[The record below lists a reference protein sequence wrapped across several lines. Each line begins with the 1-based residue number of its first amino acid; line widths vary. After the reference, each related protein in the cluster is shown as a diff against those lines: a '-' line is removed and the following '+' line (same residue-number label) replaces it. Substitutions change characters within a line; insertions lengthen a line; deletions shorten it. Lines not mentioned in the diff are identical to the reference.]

1 MTKQLSGGKDKM
13 DKKWETAQKEKP
25 LREGLTSMLCFQ
37 MALCLAAAGV
47 FFASMRLGG
56 ENEDA
61 ARNAAHL
68 LCQEE
73 QVPLD
78 TENIRQLWQQFC
90 GFWQGGAGHILE
102 ELQDFVAEQIVS
114 PEQLPEAVVGMSE
127 QAESGAGGALPSKGM
142 AAAKGTTL
150 APYLLSA
157 QLCTPVA
164 GRVTSCFGWREHPIS
179 RQADFHKGVDIAA
192 AHGTPV
198 RAALPGVVES
208 VGYND
213 SYGNYLVI
221 RHSGRLRTTY
231 NHCSEILAEEGEQL
245 SRGDR
250 VALVGSTGISTGPH
264 LHFEIEV
271 EGKKADPLLS
281 LEVRVHEEE

>member
-1 MTKQLSGGKDKM
+1 
-13 DKKWETAQKEKP
+13 
-25 LREGLTSMLCFQ
+25 MLCFQ

-47 FFASMRLGG
+47 FFASVRLGG

-61 ARNAAHL
+61 ARNAARM
-68 LCQEE
+68 LCREE
-73 QVPLD
+73 QEILFD
-78 TENIRQLWQQFC
+78 TEKLGQLWQQFC

-102 ELQDFVAEQIVS
+102 EIRDFVAKQIVS
-114 PEQLPEAVVGMSE
+114 PEQLPEPVVGMSE
-127 QAESGAGGALPSKGM
+127 QTESGAGGAFPGKGM

-192 AHGTPV
+192 AQGTPV

-208 VGYND
+208 VGYNE

-221 RHSGRLRTTY
+221 RHSEQLRTTY

-250 VALVGSTGISTGPH
+250 IALVGSTGISTGPH

-271 EGKKADPLLS
+271 QGKKADPLLS
-281 LEVRVHEEE
+281 LEVKVYEEK

>member
-1 MTKQLSGGKDKM
+1 MERNREKTQREKQR
-13 DKKWETAQKEKP
+13 Q
-25 LREGLTSMLCFQ
+25 EGLTAMLCFQ
-37 MALCLAAAGV
+37 MALCLAAVGV
-47 FFASMRLGG
+47 FFASVRLGG

-61 ARNAAHL
+61 ARNAARL
-68 LCQEE
+68 LCQE
-73 QVPLD
+73 QPLSVD
-78 TENIRQLWQQFC
+78 TENMEQLWQQFC

-102 ELQDFVAEQIVS
+102 EIRDFVAEQIVS
-114 PEQLPEAVVGMSE
+114 PEQLPEPVVGMSE
-127 QAESGAGGALPSKGM
+127 QTESGAGGAFPDKGM

-192 AHGTPV
+192 AQGTPV
-198 RAALPGVVES
+198 RAVLPGVVEQ
-208 VGYND
+208 VGYNE

-221 RHSGRLRTTY
+221 RHSERLRTTY

-250 VALVGSTGISTGPH
+250 IALVGSTGISTGPH

-271 EGKKADPLLS
+271 QGKKADPLLS
-281 LEVRVHEEE
+281 LEVSAYEEG

>member
-1 MTKQLSGGKDKM
+1 MERNREKTQREKQR
-13 DKKWETAQKEKP
+13 Q
-25 LREGLTSMLCFQ
+25 EGLTAMLCFQ
-37 MALCLAAAGV
+37 MALCLAAVGV
-47 FFASMRLGG
+47 FFASVRLGG

-61 ARNAAHL
+61 ARNAARL
-68 LCQEE
+68 LCQE
-73 QVPLD
+73 QPLSVD
-78 TENIRQLWQQFC
+78 TENMEQLWQQFC

-102 ELQDFVAEQIVS
+102 GIRDFVAEQIVA
-114 PEQLPEAVVGMSE
+114 PEQLPEPVVGMSE
-127 QAESGAGGALPSKGM
+127 QTESGAGGALPSKGM

-192 AHGTPV
+192 AQGTPV

-208 VGYND
+208 VGYNE

-221 RHSGRLRTTY
+221 RHSEQLRTTY

-250 VALVGSTGISTGPH
+250 IALVGSTGISTGPH

-271 EGKKADPLLS
+271 QGKKADPLLS
-281 LEVRVHEEE
+281 LEVRVYEEK

>member
-1 MTKQLSGGKDKM
+1 MKWMSLTALS
-13 DKKWETAQKEKP
+13 
-25 LREGLTSMLCFQ
+25 
-37 MALCLAAAGV
+37 MALCLAAVGV
-47 FFASMRLGG
+47 FFASVRLGG

-61 ARNAAHL
+61 ARNAARL
-68 LCQEE
+68 LCQE
-73 QVPLD
+73 QPLSVD
-78 TENIRQLWQQFC
+78 TENMEQLWQQFC

-102 ELQDFVAEQIVS
+102 EIR
-114 PEQLPEAVVGMSE
+114 
-127 QAESGAGGALPSKGM
+127 ALPSKGM
-142 AAAKGTTL
+142 EAAKGTTL

-192 AHGTPV
+192 AQGTPV
-198 RAALPGVVES
+198 RAVLPGVVEQ

-221 RHSGRLRTTY
+221 RHSERLRTTY

-250 VALVGSTGISTGPH
+250 IALVGSTGISTGPH

-271 EGKKADPLLS
+271 QGKKADPLLS
-281 LEVRVHEEE
+281 LEVSAYEEG

>member
-1 MTKQLSGGKDKM
+1 MERNREKTQREKQR
-13 DKKWETAQKEKP
+13 Q
-25 LREGLTSMLCFQ
+25 EGLTAMLCFQ
-37 MALCLAAAGV
+37 MALCLAAVGV
-47 FFASMRLGG
+47 FFASVRLGG

-61 ARNAAHL
+61 ARNAARL
-68 LCQEE
+68 LCQE
-73 QVPLD
+73 QPLSVD
-78 TENIRQLWQQFC
+78 TENMEQLWQQFC

-102 ELQDFVAEQIVS
+102 GIRDFVAEQIVA
-114 PEQLPEAVVGMSE
+114 PEPVVGMSE
-127 QAESGAGGALPSKGM
+127 QTESGAGGALPSKGM

-192 AHGTPV
+192 AQGTPV
-198 RAALPGVVES
+198 RAVLPGVGEQ

-221 RHSGRLRTTY
+221 RHSERLRTTY
-231 NHCSEILAEEGEQL
+231 NHCSEILAEEGDDVPCLENVCVIGASL
-245 SRGDR
+245 WWAAPASPPVRICTLKLRCRGKR
-250 VALVGSTGISTGPH
+250 QTR
-264 LHFEIEV
+264 FY
-271 EGKKADPLLS
+271 
-281 LEVRVHEEE
+281 RWR

>member
-1 MTKQLSGGKDKM
+1 M
-13 DKKWETAQKEKP
+13 DKKWKTAQKEKT

-47 FFASMRLGG
+47 FFASVRLGG

-61 ARNAAHL
+61 ARNAARM
-68 LCQEE
+68 LCREE
-73 QVPLD
+73 QEILFD
-78 TENIRQLWQQFC
+78 TEKLGQLWQQFC

-102 ELQDFVAEQIVS
+102 EIRDFVAKQIVS
-114 PEQLPEAVVGMSE
+114 PEQLPEPVVGMSE
-127 QAESGAGGALPSKGM
+127 QTESGAGGAFPDKGM

-192 AHGTPV
+192 AQGTPV
-198 RAALPGVVES
+198 RAALPGAVES
-208 VGYND
+208 VGYNE

-221 RHSGRLRTTY
+221 RHSERLRTTY

-250 VALVGSTGISTGPH
+250 IALVGSTGISTGPH

-271 EGKKADPLLS
+271 QGKKADPLLS
-281 LEVRVHEEE
+281 LEVRVYEEK

>member
-1 MTKQLSGGKDKM
+1 MTKQSSGGKDKM
-13 DKKWETAQKEKP
+13 DKKWKTAQKEKT

-47 FFASMRLGG
+47 FFAAVRLGG
-56 ENEDA
+56 ENEEA
-61 ARNAAHL
+61 AKKTARL
-68 LCQEE
+68 LCQE
-73 QVPLD
+73 QPLSVD
-78 TENIRQLWQQFC
+78 TENMEQLWQQFC

-102 ELQDFVAEQIVS
+102 EIRDFVAKQIVS
-114 PEQLPEAVVGMSE
+114 PEQLPEPVVGMSE
-127 QAESGAGGALPSKGM
+127 QTESGAGGAFPDKGM

-192 AHGTPV
+192 AQGTPV

-208 VGYND
+208 VGYNE

-221 RHSGRLRTTY
+221 
-231 NHCSEILAEEGEQL
+231 NHGGGVMTAYGHQSAMYVSVGQTVSAGQTIGA
-245 SRGDR
+245 
-250 VALVGSTGISTGPH
+250 VGSTGNSTGPH
-264 LHFEIEV
+264 LHFEV
-271 EGKKADPLLS
+271 YVNGATQSPMS
-281 LEVRVHEEE
+281 YFS

>member
-1 MTKQLSGGKDKM
+1 MTKQPSGGKDKM
-13 DKKWETAQKEKP
+13 DRKRERTRQENRRGEELTA
-25 LREGLTSMLCFQ
+25 MICFQ
-37 MALCLAAAGV
+37 MALCLAAVGV
-47 FFASMRLGG
+47 FFASVRLDG
-56 ENEDA
+56 ESAGA
-61 ARNAAHL
+61 AVQTARL

-73 QVPLD
+73 PLSFD
-78 TENIRQLWQQFC
+78 TKTLEQLWQRFAA
-90 GFWQGGAGHILE
+90 FWQGGAAHILE
-102 ELQDFVAEQIVS
+102 EIRDFVAEQIVS
-114 PEQLPEAVVGMSE
+114 PEQLPEAVVGMSGQTE
-127 QAESGAGGALPSKGM
+127 LGAGGAFPEQGQ
-142 AAAKGTTL
+142 AAAQGTTL

-157 QLCTPVA
+157 QMCTPVE

-192 AHGTPV
+192 AQGTPV

-221 RHSGRLRTTY
+221 RHSNRLRTTY
-231 NHCSEILAEEGEQL
+231 NHCSKILAAKGEQL

-250 VALVGSTGISTGPH
+250 IALVGSTGVSTGPH

-271 EGKKADPLLS
+271 QGKKANPLPS
-281 LEVRVHEEE
+281 LEVVAYEES

>member
-1 MTKQLSGGKDKM
+1 M
-13 DKKWETAQKEKP
+13 
-25 LREGLTSMLCFQ
+25 EG
-37 MALCLAAAGV
+37 
-47 FFASMRLGG
+47 
-56 ENEDA
+56 
-61 ARNAAHL
+61 
-68 LCQEE
+68 
-73 QVPLD
+73 
-78 TENIRQLWQQFC
+78 IR
-90 GFWQGGAGHILE
+90 
-102 ELQDFVAEQIVS
+102 DFVAEQIVA
-114 PEQLPEAVVGMSE
+114 PEQLPEPVVGMSE
-127 QAESGAGGALPSKGM
+127 QTESGAGGALPGKGM

-192 AHGTPV
+192 AQGTPV
-198 RAALPGVVES
+198 RAVLPGVVEQ

-221 RHSGRLRTTY
+221 RHSERLRTTY

-250 VALVGSTGISTGPH
+250 IALVGSTGISTGPH

-271 EGKKADPLLS
+271 QGKKADPLLS
-281 LEVRVHEEE
+281 LEVSAYEEG